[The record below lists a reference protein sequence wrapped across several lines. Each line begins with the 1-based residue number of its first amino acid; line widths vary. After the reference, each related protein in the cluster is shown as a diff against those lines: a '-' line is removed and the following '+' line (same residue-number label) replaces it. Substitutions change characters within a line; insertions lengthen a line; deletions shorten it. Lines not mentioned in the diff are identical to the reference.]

1 MVQFLLRER
10 GARNWKRVW
19 PLLLALLLLS
29 NTWVAGKSKSKPT
42 IVEVPELLLDG
53 GRKLTFERSLTS
65 DRDVRPKPGFFT
77 RVFDFVAGE
86 PDLHFLV
93 RPYSVV
99 EDSRGRIIVTDP
111 GAQGVHIFDPKQQKY
126 KFIERKEKSKDAM
139 LAPQCVAVDDKDNI
153 YVTDSDSG
161 KIFVFNADGKY
172 QRALG
177 SLKGGEG
184 FFKRPTGI
192 AVDSEER
199 RIYITDTLRNKIFVL
214 DMNGDVL
221 KTIGQNGEKQG
232 EFNYPTELR
241 LDGKDLLVVD
251 AMNFR
256 VQALDRSGQ
265 FQYAIGKIGDSEGEM
280 FRPKGVGVDSE
291 GHVYVV
297 EGASDLVQVFDH
309 QGRLLYYFGQEGTGF
324 GDFRLPAGLF
334 IDHND
339 RVFVVD
345 SYNRRIQIFQYYAP
359 KQAKG
364 GVQ

>member
-1 MVQFLLRER
+1 MVQFLLER
-10 GARNWKRVW
+10 AWRTTWKLAVPVVMAALVLTPAWGAAK
-19 PLLLALLLLS
+19 
-29 NTWVAGKSKSKPT
+29 KSKT
-42 IVEVPELLLDG
+42 TEVQVPELLLPE
-53 GRKLTFERSLTS
+53 GRKLTFERSFTT
-65 DRDVRPKPGFFT
+65 DRDVRGKPGFFT
-77 RVFDFVAGE
+77 KVFDLVVGQ

-99 EDSRGRIIVTDP
+99 EDSRGRVIITDP
-111 GAQGVHIFDPKQQKY
+111 GAQGVHIFDPVQLKY
-126 KFIERKEKSKDAM
+126 KFVERREKSKDAM

-153 YVTDSDSG
+153 YVTDSEAG

-172 QRALG
+172 QRAIG

-192 AVDSEER
+192 AIDNAEQ
-199 RIYITDTLRNKIFVL
+199 RIYVTDTLRNKIYVL
-214 DMNGDVL
+214 DMNGEVL
-221 KTIGQNGEKQG
+221 QSFGKIGEQTG

-256 VQALDRSGQ
+256 VQALDHSGQ
-265 FQYAIGKIGDSEGEM
+265 FQFGIGAIGDSTGAM
-280 FRPKGVGVDSE
+280 FRPKGIGVDSE
-291 GHVYVV
+291 GHIYVV
-297 EGASDLVQVFDH
+297 EGSMNMVQVFDRE
-309 QGRLLYYFGQEGTGF
+309 GRLLYYFGQQGTGF

-334 IDHND
+334 IDRND

-345 SYNRRIQIFQYYAP
+345 SYNRRVQMFQYHAL

-364 GVQ
+364 GPQ

>member
-1 MVQFLLRER
+1 MVQFLLDRAR
-10 GARNWKRVW
+10 RTNWRLAIPGLMVALCLTPSWGAPK
-19 PLLLALLLLS
+19 
-29 NTWVAGKSKSKPT
+29 KSKT
-42 IVEVPELLLDG
+42 TEVQVPELLLEG
-53 GRKLTFERSLTS
+53 GRKLTFERSIAA
-65 DRDVRPKPGFFT
+65 DRDVRGKPGIFT
-77 RVFDFVAGE
+77 RVFDFVVGA

-111 GAQGVHIFDPKQQKY
+111 GARGVHIFDPVQQKY
-126 KFIERKEKSKDAM
+126 KFIERREKGKDAM
-139 LAPQCVAVDDKDNI
+139 LAPQCLAVDDKDNI
-153 YVTDSDSG
+153 YVSDSESG
-161 KIFVFNADGKY
+161 KVFIFNAEGKY

-184 FFKRPTGI
+184 FFKRPTGV
-192 AVDSEER
+192 AVDSQEQ
-199 RIYITDTLRNKIFVL
+199 RIYITDTLRNQIFVL
-214 DMNGDVL
+214 DMNGEVV
-221 KTIGQNGEKQG
+221 KTIGKNGNAPG

-256 VQALDRSGQ
+256 VQAVDRSGQ
-265 FQYAIGKIGDSEGEM
+265 FLFGIGAIGDGTGAM
-280 FRPKGVGVDSE
+280 FRPKGTGIDSE

-297 EGASDLVQVFDH
+297 EAAHDLVQVFDRE
-309 QGRLLYYFGQEGTGF
+309 GRLLYYFGQQGTGF

-334 IDHND
+334 VDRND

-345 SYNRRIQIFQYYAP
+345 SYNHRVQVFQYHSL

-364 GVQ
+364 GAQ